1 MAPYQALQQYY
12 NVAAP
17 IAFGLPTQQT
27 QMTAPRANPVTMA
40 AGGALTGA
48 ALGAQIGSIG
58 GPMGAAI
65 GGGFGL
71 LGGLL

>member
-1 MAPYQALQQYY
+1 
-12 NVAAP
+12 
-17 IAFGLPTQQT
+17 
-27 QMTAPRANPVTMA
+27 MA

-48 ALGAQIGSIG
+48 AIGDMMNRPG
-58 GPMGAAI
+58 LGAAI

>member
-1 MAPYQALQQYY
+1 MTQSTQQYKPS
-12 NVAAP
+12 VL
-17 IAFGLPTQQT
+17 GG
-27 QMTAPRANPVTMA
+27 A

-48 ALGAQIGSIG
+48 AIGSMFG
-58 GPMGAAI
+58 TGNTGLGAAI

>member
-1 MAPYQALQQYY
+1 
-12 NVAAP
+12 
-17 IAFGLPTQQT
+17 
-27 QMTAPRANPVTMA
+27 MA

-48 ALGAQIGSIG
+48 ALGDMFGRPG
-58 GPMGAAI
+58 MGAAI